1 MKHLVILTALAFVA
15 SITVAG
21 IVDTQDPPDIR
32 LQTGAASPA
41 GIVDLN
47 DYFSTNNAGAATF
60 SGGNAAANGQVTV
73 PGAATP
79 GTTDFTAT
87 ISVGA
92 DSGSVSYTRKVSS
105 FLLQGGP
112 EADDSLILVDQAAGT
127 NVFLNCLQAGAAV
140 QSAAALTGGPA
151 GGGTPGSGTPGDGTP
166 GGGSAVWS
174 ITFGQVVSGFSTT
187 GQKTRSSSVIA
198 SGGSS
203 LSNGGLT
210 ASIDADG
217 NYTLQADANFTGPV
231 AVTFIKSAGDDMD
244 SATVLA
250 SAAIVGAGGA
260 GSNNLNDPNL
270 AVSLGGSG
278 AGGTLPAGA
287 SVQVGVALG
296 ASPAGFSDGTGI
308 KVSAP
313 AGETVQVFLPQVS
326 VDGPVTVSVSAW
338 ALSGGA
344 VGTTASLAALDS
356 SAFLGEQNLTY
367 MNANGS
373 ELGTLVPRRLS
384 VVYDSPTGAILP
396 VLQMIGPGTV
406 EFDNLEVCRATAP
419 DTYALGNGGQGLYG
433 FPNVANAFA
442 GDMSGGLTDV
452 LINGVN
458 APDGSGYTA
467 SGTPSVVSANGFD
480 TAGTPG
486 SIALPGSEGVLTNIN
501 VIGEHV
507 GTSAV
512 RIVCNAQTAST
523 SGDFGGLNFLA
534 LVVSALPD
542 LGGSTA
548 SFGTFASASRLAG
561 PGGWTMVET
570 SGQIQSAALA
580 PEFGSGY
587 LITVQNASG
596 NPTLGSG
603 AVINVDDLAAYAV
616 EDVPEYFDA
625 TLAGL

>member
-15 SITVAG
+15 SFTVAG

-32 LQTGAASPA
+32 LLTGSASPA

-47 DYFSTNNAGAATF
+47 DYFSTNNAGAASF
-60 SGGNAAANGQVTV
+60 SGGNADANGMVTV
-73 PGAATP
+73 PGAANA
-79 GTTDFTAT
+79 GTADFTAT

-105 FLLQGGP
+105 FLLEGGP

-127 NVFLNCLQAGAAV
+127 NVFLNCLRAGVAV

-198 SGGSS
+198 SGGDS

-217 NYTLQADANFTGPV
+217 NYTLQAAAGFTGPV
-231 AVTFIKSAGDDMD
+231 VVTFIKSAGDDMD
-244 SATVLA
+244 SASVLA
-250 SAAIVGAGGA
+250 SAAIVGSGGA
-260 GSNNLNDPNL
+260 GSSDLNDPNL
-270 AVSLGGSG
+270 PVSLGGSG

-296 ASPAGFSDGTGI
+296 ASPAGFSDGTGV

-313 AGETVQVFLPQVS
+313 AGQTVQVFLPAID

-338 ALSGGA
+338 ALSGGFD
-344 VGTTASLAALDS
+344 VSTTASLAALDS
-356 SAFLGEQNLTY
+356 SAFLGEQNLSY

-373 ELGTLVPRRLS
+373 ELGQMVPRRLS
-384 VVYDSPTGAILP
+384 VVYDSPTGNILP

-419 DTYALGNGGQGLYG
+419 DTYALGNGGHGLYG

-452 LINGVN
+452 LVNGVA
-458 APDGSGYTA
+458 APEGSGYTA
-467 SGTPSVVSANGFD
+467 TGTPSVVSANGFD
-480 TAGTPG
+480 TAGTAG

-501 VIGEHV
+501 VIGEHA

-512 RIVCNAQTAST
+512 RVVCNAQTAST

-561 PGGWTMVET
+561 PGAWTLVET

-580 PEFGSGY
+580 PEFGSGF
-587 LITVQNASG
+587 LVTLQNASG

-603 AVINVDDLAAYAV
+603 AVIKIGRAHV
-616 EDVPEYFDA
+616 
-625 TLAGL
+625 